1 MAVKERLARHF
12 LVLPLPQTV
21 MFSQIE
27 AENAAEELLKQEG
40 SAEQYYIYEL
50 KGSRYKRAVVSTH
63 PADVQERD
71 PSIGE
76 IEDFADRE
84 RAEHDREFER
94 GVRRNQRVGERFDDR
109 IHPRQL
115 HPDPLPGQGIPAAGR
130 AVPRRVR
137 DRANFVF
144 DPPPRVNLEELGV
157 QARVVA
163 APIPPAPVEEGPDG
177 DGWLGDRE
185 EDEEEEEN
193 R

>member
-21 MFSQIE
+21 LFSQIE

-50 KGSRYKRAVVSTH
+50 RGSRYKRAVVSTH

-94 GVRRNQRVGERFDDR
+94 GVRRNQRVGERFDER

-115 HPDPLPGQGIPAAGR
+115 HPNPLPGQGIPAAGR
-130 AVPRRVR
+130 VAPNRR
-137 DRANFVF
+137 RANQFVF
-144 DPPPRVNLEELGV
+144 DPPRVNLDDLGI
-157 QARVVA
+157 QARVA
-163 APIPPAPVEEGPDG
+163 PAPVVQEQAPPARDWQ
-177 DGWLGDRE
+177 DDDAADDRE
-185 EDEEEEEN
+185 DEDEDN
-193 R
+193 A